1 MSNQI
6 KLEAMKQTRE
16 INIQSITNSIDDDSR
31 VVEIA
36 FMSEQP
42 VEREINGQIYNEILV
57 TTPDSVDL
65 TRLNTGAPLLYNHN
79 MDWLIGVVE
88 NARIDSDRVGRASVR
103 FSATGFADQKY
114 QQVKEGV
121 LTKVSFG
128 YNIRDYYFEGN
139 NLMVTKI
146 EPYELSMVS
155 CPGDNKVG
163 VGRSINK
170 DSEQLKEI
178 VMDEENKVEREE
190 VEAVETEEKAVEV
203 EETEVREIES
213 ESKEDEEKE
222 ELPEERELEEAKRS
236 LDKARRKM
244 EVEKELNNINAELKA
259 IEDAK
264 AEELNQSRIREI
276 ESIAKVFNID
286 STEAI
291 NNNVSVE
298 DFKREI
304 ETQKHNKLN
313 IKEDKMTQ
321 QVRTIEALAKAIKG
335 DKSAL
340 ENLEQGQRGFTLQ
353 AGELAQARANT
364 TTVTAAGAIQ
374 TNYADDFIQPL
385 LPDSIL
391 GRMGVKV
398 YSGMNNREFTIPRLT
413 GIASKASFKF
423 YEEGQAIEESVASFD
438 QIVMRPKLFAGS
450 IPLTR
455 SLILSSPNIER
466 YITDVLLENVAVS
479 LEKAVVDVVEA
490 QATKVETA
498 ASGVIADSDI
508 EAAFAKLLT
517 ANVKSRD
524 CIAIVSP
531 VTYAKLRR
539 LSSQIVAGI
548 ALAEGMRFADT
559 QWLLDEMPLHVST
572 MVADDTILMGDFS
585 FVTIANWVGSSVD
598 YDDTTYRSSLGVVI
612 RNYHYLDCV
621 QTHPEAVVQLS
632 IKV

>member
-16 INIQSITNSIDDDSR
+16 INIQSINNSIDDDSR

-42 VEREINGQIYNEILV
+42 VEREINGQIYYEILV

-155 CPGDNKVG
+155 CPADNKVG

-190 VEAVETEEKAVEV
+190 VEAVETEEKTVEV

-213 ESKEDEEKE
+213 ESKEDEEEKE
-222 ELPEERELEEAKRS
+222 KLPEERELEEAKRS
-236 LDKARRKM
+236 LEKARRKM

-291 NNNVSVE
+291 NNNVTVE

-304 ETQKHNKLN
+304 ETQKNNKLN

-413 GIASKASFKF
+413 GIDSKASFKF
-423 YEEGQAIEESVASFD
+423 YEEGQAIEESVISMD
-438 QIVMRPKLFAGS
+438 QIVMRPKLFAR
-450 IPLTR
+450 I
-455 SLILSSPNIER
+455 
-466 YITDVLLENVAVS
+466 Y
-479 LEKAVVDVVEA
+479 
-490 QATKVETA
+490 
-498 ASGVIADSDI
+498 
-508 EAAFAKLLT
+508 
-517 ANVKSRD
+517 
-524 CIAIVSP
+524 
-531 VTYAKLRR
+531 
-539 LSSQIVAGI
+539 
-548 ALAEGMRFADT
+548 
-559 QWLLDEMPLHVST
+559 ST
-572 MVADDTILMGDFS
+572 
-585 FVTIANWVGSSVD
+585 N
-598 YDDTTYRSSLGVVI
+598 
-612 RNYHYLDCV
+612 
-621 QTHPEAVVQLS
+621 P
-632 IKV
+632 

>member
-103 FSATGFADQKY
+103 FSATEFADQKY

-155 CPGDNKVG
+155 CPADNKVG

-213 ESKEDEEKE
+213 ESKEDEEEK
-222 ELPEERELEEAKRS
+222 LPEERDLEEAKRS
-236 LDKARRKM
+236 LEKARRKM

-259 IEDAK
+259 IEDDK

-531 VTYAKLRR
+531 VTYAKLRQTPF
-539 LSSQIVAGI
+539 LSNTS
-548 ALAEGMRFADT
+548 
-559 QWLLDEMPLHVST
+559 
-572 MVADDTILMGDFS
+572 
-585 FVTIANWVGSSVD
+585 
-598 YDDTTYRSSLGVVI
+598 
-612 RNYHYLDCV
+612 RNC
-621 QTHPEAVVQLS
+621 TS
-632 IKV
+632 

>member
-16 INIQSITNSIDDDSR
+16 INIQSITNSIDNDSR

-36 FMSEQP
+36 FISEQP

-155 CPGDNKVG
+155 CPADNKVG

-170 DSEQLKEI
+170 NSEQLKEI

-413 GIASKASFKF
+413 GIDSKASFKF

-490 QATKVETA
+490 QASKVETA

-531 VTYAKLRR
+531 VTYAKLRQTPF
-539 LSSQIVAGI
+539 LSNTS
-548 ALAEGMRFADT
+548 
-559 QWLLDEMPLHVST
+559 
-572 MVADDTILMGDFS
+572 
-585 FVTIANWVGSSVD
+585 
-598 YDDTTYRSSLGVVI
+598 
-612 RNYHYLDCV
+612 RNC
-621 QTHPEAVVQLS
+621 TS
-632 IKV
+632 

>member
-1 MSNQI
+1 
-6 KLEAMKQTRE
+6 MKQTRE
-16 INIQSITNSIDDDSR
+16 INIQSINNSIDDDSR

-155 CPGDNKVG
+155 CPADNKVG

-170 DSEQLKEI
+170 NSEQLKEI

-291 NNNVSVE
+291 NNNVTVE

-313 IKEDKMTQ
+313 IKEEKMTQ

-353 AGELAQARANT
+353 AGELSQARANT

-413 GIASKASFKF
+413 GIDSKATFTF
-423 YEEGQAIEESVASFD
+423 YEEGQAIEESVISMD
-438 QIVMRPKLFAGS
+438 QVVLRPKLFAGS

-466 YITDVLLENVAVS
+466 YITDILLENVAVS

-498 ASGVIADSDI
+498 TSGVIADSDI

-531 VTYAKLRR
+531 TMYAKLRQTAF
-539 LSSQIVAGI
+539 LSN
-548 ALAEGMRFADT
+548 
-559 QWLLDEMPLHVST
+559 VSRCCT
-572 MVADDTILMGDFS
+572 S
-585 FVTIANWVGSSVD
+585 
-598 YDDTTYRSSLGVVI
+598 
-612 RNYHYLDCV
+612 
-621 QTHPEAVVQLS
+621 
-632 IKV
+632 

>member
-1 MSNQI
+1 
-6 KLEAMKQTRE
+6 
-16 INIQSITNSIDDDSR
+16 
-31 VVEIA
+31 
-36 FMSEQP
+36 
-42 VEREINGQIYNEILV
+42 
-57 TTPDSVDL
+57 
-65 TRLNTGAPLLYNHN
+65 
-79 MDWLIGVVE
+79 
-88 NARIDSDRVGRASVR
+88 
-103 FSATGFADQKY
+103 
-114 QQVKEGV
+114 
-121 LTKVSFG
+121 
-128 YNIRDYYFEGN
+128 
-139 NLMVTKI
+139 
-146 EPYELSMVS
+146 
-155 CPGDNKVG
+155 
-163 VGRSINK
+163 
-170 DSEQLKEI
+170 
-178 VMDEENKVEREE
+178 MDEENKVEREE

-213 ESKEDEEKE
+213 ESKEDEEKD

-340 ENLEQGQRGFTLQ
+340 DNLEQGQRGFTLQ

-391 GRMGVKV
+391 GRMGVKI

-413 GIASKASFKF
+413 GIDSKASFKF

-438 QIVMRPKLFAGS
+438 QIVMRPKLFAR
-450 IPLTR
+450 I
-455 SLILSSPNIER
+455 
-466 YITDVLLENVAVS
+466 Y
-479 LEKAVVDVVEA
+479 
-490 QATKVETA
+490 
-498 ASGVIADSDI
+498 
-508 EAAFAKLLT
+508 
-517 ANVKSRD
+517 
-524 CIAIVSP
+524 
-531 VTYAKLRR
+531 
-539 LSSQIVAGI
+539 
-548 ALAEGMRFADT
+548 
-559 QWLLDEMPLHVST
+559 ST
-572 MVADDTILMGDFS
+572 NT
-585 FVTIANWVGSSVD
+585 
-598 YDDTTYRSSLGVVI
+598 
-612 RNYHYLDCV
+612 
-621 QTHPEAVVQLS
+621 
-632 IKV
+632 

>member
-155 CPGDNKVG
+155 CPADNKVG

-170 DSEQLKEI
+170 NSEQLKEI

-413 GIASKASFKF
+413 GIDSKASFKF

-508 EAAFAKLLT
+508 EAAFVKLLT

-531 VTYAKLRR
+531 VTYAKLRQTPF
-539 LSSQIVAGI
+539 LSNTS
-548 ALAEGMRFADT
+548 
-559 QWLLDEMPLHVST
+559 
-572 MVADDTILMGDFS
+572 
-585 FVTIANWVGSSVD
+585 
-598 YDDTTYRSSLGVVI
+598 
-612 RNYHYLDCV
+612 RNC
-621 QTHPEAVVQLS
+621 TS
-632 IKV
+632 

>member
-146 EPYELSMVS
+146 EPFELSMVS
-155 CPGDNKVG
+155 CPADNNVG

-170 DSEQLKEI
+170 DSEQLKELKP
-178 VMDEENKVEREE
+178 MEEENKVEREE
-190 VEAVETEEKAVEV
+190 VESVETEEKAVEV

-213 ESKEDEEKE
+213 ESESEDDKDEDED

-236 LDKARRKM
+236 LEKARRKM

-291 NNNVSVE
+291 NNNVTVE

-313 IKEDKMTQ
+313 IKEEKMTQ

-353 AGELAQARANT
+353 AGELTKARANT

-398 YSGMNNREFTIPRLT
+398 YSGMTNREFTIPRLT
-413 GIASKASFKF
+413 GIDSKASFTF
-423 YEEGQAIEESVASFD
+423 YEEGQAIEESVISMD
-438 QIVMRPKLFAGS
+438 QIVMRPKLFAR
-450 IPLTR
+450 I
-455 SLILSSPNIER
+455 
-466 YITDVLLENVAVS
+466 Y
-479 LEKAVVDVVEA
+479 
-490 QATKVETA
+490 
-498 ASGVIADSDI
+498 
-508 EAAFAKLLT
+508 
-517 ANVKSRD
+517 
-524 CIAIVSP
+524 
-531 VTYAKLRR
+531 
-539 LSSQIVAGI
+539 
-548 ALAEGMRFADT
+548 
-559 QWLLDEMPLHVST
+559 ST
-572 MVADDTILMGDFS
+572 NT
-585 FVTIANWVGSSVD
+585 
-598 YDDTTYRSSLGVVI
+598 
-612 RNYHYLDCV
+612 
-621 QTHPEAVVQLS
+621 
-632 IKV
+632 

>member
-155 CPGDNKVG
+155 CPADNKVG

-170 DSEQLKEI
+170 DSEQLKELKP
-178 VMDEENKVEREE
+178 MEEENKVEREE
-190 VEAVETEEKAVEV
+190 VESVETEEKAVEV

-213 ESKEDEEKE
+213 ESKDDEEKD

-236 LDKARRKM
+236 LEKARRKM

-291 NNNVSVE
+291 NNNVTVE

-313 IKEDKMTQ
+313 IKEEKMTQ

-353 AGELAQARANT
+353 AGELSQARANT

-413 GIASKASFKF
+413 GIDSKASFKF

-438 QIVMRPKLFAGS
+438 QIVMRPKLFAR
-450 IPLTR
+450 I
-455 SLILSSPNIER
+455 
-466 YITDVLLENVAVS
+466 Y
-479 LEKAVVDVVEA
+479 
-490 QATKVETA
+490 
-498 ASGVIADSDI
+498 
-508 EAAFAKLLT
+508 
-517 ANVKSRD
+517 
-524 CIAIVSP
+524 
-531 VTYAKLRR
+531 
-539 LSSQIVAGI
+539 
-548 ALAEGMRFADT
+548 
-559 QWLLDEMPLHVST
+559 ST
-572 MVADDTILMGDFS
+572 NT
-585 FVTIANWVGSSVD
+585 
-598 YDDTTYRSSLGVVI
+598 
-612 RNYHYLDCV
+612 
-621 QTHPEAVVQLS
+621 
-632 IKV
+632 

>member
-1 MSNQI
+1 
-6 KLEAMKQTRE
+6 MKQTRE

-103 FSATGFADQKY
+103 FSATEFADQKY

-155 CPGDNKVG
+155 CPADNKVG

-213 ESKEDEEKE
+213 ESKEDEEEK
-222 ELPEERELEEAKRS
+222 LPEERDLEEAKRS
-236 LDKARRKM
+236 LEKARRKM

-259 IEDAK
+259 IEDDK

-531 VTYAKLRR
+531 VTYAKLRQTPF
-539 LSSQIVAGI
+539 LSNTS
-548 ALAEGMRFADT
+548 
-559 QWLLDEMPLHVST
+559 
-572 MVADDTILMGDFS
+572 
-585 FVTIANWVGSSVD
+585 
-598 YDDTTYRSSLGVVI
+598 
-612 RNYHYLDCV
+612 RNC
-621 QTHPEAVVQLS
+621 TS
-632 IKV
+632 